1 LSKRILPLI
10 PPSLA
15 VERVVP
21 SADQITIVTTPRT
34 ATAACPGCHQT
45 SARIHAHYQ
54 RRLQDLPWQ
63 GRPAVLLVRVRRF
76 CCGNPCCPR
85 RTFAEPLGA
94 AAAARSARRTARL
107 AGVQCHL
114 GLALGGEAGARLA
127 GRLAMPVSP
136 DTLLRLVHRA
146 EAPPPPTPRVLA
158 VDDWAWRR
166 GQTYGTILVDLERN
180 RVVDLLPDRETGTL
194 SAWLRRHGGIEV
206 VARDRAGAYAD
217 AVRQGAP
224 EAQQVADRWHLF
236 RNLGEALQGGV
247 DRHRGAVRQAARAV
261 SEETAAPAEPRPPPA
276 TREERLRADRRDRRR
291 LRYEEMVRLHRLGL
305 PGHAIG
311 RAVGA
316 SMPTVYRWLK
326 AGGPPTHDKP
336 EQPRNVDPHEAY
348 LARRWG
354 EGCRNGARLWRE
366 LRARGY
372 RGGMRTVARWT
383 TTRRRREEG
392 TGAADTVR
400 RAAAW
405 PAPSSRRCARM
416 LGTPPGRLEAKE
428 RAFVGHLAC
437 AAPDLVRAGEL
448 AIAFADLLRER
459 RPDIDSADTALG
471 AWMAA
476 ARGTLLDGFARG
488 LERDR
493 AAVVAAIAT
502 PWSTSPAEGQI
513 TRLKAI
519 KRSMYGRAGF
529 HLLRQ
534 RVLMAA

>member
-10 PPSLA
+10 PPGLA

-21 SADQITIVTTPRT
+21 SSDRIIIATTPRV
-34 ATAACPGCHQT
+34 ATAACPGCGQT
-45 SARIHAHYQ
+45 SDRVHAHYQ

-63 GRPAVLLVRVRRF
+63 GRPATLLVRVRRF
-76 CCGNPCCPR
+76 RCGDPICPR
-85 RTFAEPLGA
+85 QTFAEPLGS
-94 AAAARSARRTARL
+94 AAARSARRTARL
-107 AGVQCHL
+107 GGVQCQL

-127 GRLAMPVSP
+127 ARLAMPASP

-146 EAPPPPTPRVLA
+146 VAPLPLTPRVLA

-166 GQTYGTILVDLERN
+166 GQNYGTILVDLERN
-180 RVVDLLPDRETGTL
+180 AVVDLLPDREVATL
-194 SAWLRRHGGIEV
+194 SAWLRRHGGIQV

-224 EAQQVADRWHLF
+224 AAQQVADRWHLL

-247 DRHRGAVRQAARAV
+247 DRHRGAVRQAARTV
-261 SEETAAPAEPRPPPA
+261 SEETATPAEPVPRPA

-316 SMPTVYRWLK
+316 SLPTVYRWLK
-326 AGGPPTHDKP
+326 TGGPPTHDKP
-336 EQPRNVDPHEAY
+336 EQPRNVAPHEGF
-348 LARRWG
+348 LARRWA

-366 LRARGY
+366 LRAQGY
-372 RGGMRTVARWT
+372 RGGMRSVVRW

-392 TGAADTVR
+392 TEAVDAVR
-400 RAAAW
+400 NAAAW

-416 LGTPPGRLEAKE
+416 LGTPRDRLEAKE
-428 RAFVGHLAC
+428 RAFLGHLAR

-448 AIAFADLLRER
+448 AIAFADLLRKR
-459 RPDIDSADTALG
+459 CPDIGSADAALK
-471 AWMAA
+471 AWMET
-476 ARGTLLDGFARG
+476 ARGSLLGGFARG
-488 LERDR
+488 LERDKE
-493 AAVVAAIAT
+493 AVVAAIAM

>member
-10 PPSLA
+10 PPGL
-15 VERVVP
+15 VVQQVVP
-21 SADQITIVTTPRT
+21 SSNQITIVTKRRV
-34 ATAACPGCHQT
+34 ATVSCPGCGQVSERVHG
-45 SARIHAHYQ
+45 HYQ
-54 RRLQDLPWQ
+54 RRLQDLPCQ
-63 GRPAVLLVRVRRF
+63 GRPATLLVRVRRF
-76 CCGNPCCPR
+76 CCGNPACPR
-85 RTFAEPLGA
+85 RTFAEPLGT
-94 AAAARSARRTARL
+94 AAARSARRTARL
-107 AGVQCHL
+107 GDVQCQL
-114 GLALGGEAGARLA
+114 GLGLGGEAGARLA
-127 GRLAMPVSP
+127 ARLAMPASP

-146 EAPPPPTPRVLA
+146 TAPLSPTPRVLA

-166 GQTYGTILVDLERN
+166 GQNYGTILVDLERN
-180 RVVDLLPDRETGTL
+180 RVVDLLPDREVATL
-194 SAWLRRHGGIEV
+194 SAWLRRHGGIEI

-217 AVRQGAP
+217 AVRRGAP
-224 EAQQVADRWHLF
+224 DATQVADRWHLL

-261 SEETAAPAEPRPPPA
+261 SEETAAPTEPLPRPA

-291 LRYEEMVRLHRLGL
+291 LRCEEVVRLRRLGL

-316 SMPTVYRWLK
+316 SLPTVYRWLK

-336 EQPRNVDPHEAY
+336 EQPRNVAPHEAF
-348 LARRWG
+348 LARRWA

-366 LRARGY
+366 LRAQGY
-372 RGGMRTVARWT
+372 RGGVRSVVRW

-392 TGAADTVR
+392 TGAVDAIR
-400 RAAAW
+400 NAAAW
-405 PAPSSRRCARM
+405 PAPSSRHCARM
-416 LGTPPGRLEAKE
+416 LGTPRDRLEAKE
-428 RAFVGHLAC
+428 QAFLGHLASV
-437 AAPDLVRAGEL
+437 APDLIRAGDL
-448 AIAFADLLRER
+448 AIAIADLLRKR
-459 RPDIDSADTALG
+459 CPDIGSADTALK
-471 AWMAA
+471 AWMGR
-476 ARGTLLDGFARG
+476 ARGSLLGGFVRG
-488 LERDR
+488 LERDLD
-493 AAVVAAIAT
+493 AVAAAIAT

>member
-1 LSKRILPLI
+1 MPKRILPLI
-10 PPSLA
+10 PADLA
-15 VERVVP
+15 VERVIP
-21 SADQITIVTTPRT
+21 SADQITIVTTLRT
-34 ATAACPGCHQT
+34 ATAACPCCHQT
-45 SARIHAHYQ
+45 SARTHARYQ
-54 RRLQDLPWQ
+54 RRLMDLPWQ
-63 GRPAVLLVRVRRF
+63 GRLAVLLVWVRRF
-76 CCGNPCCPR
+76 RCGNPSCPR
-85 RTFAEPLGA
+85 QTFAEPLGSVA
-94 AAAARSARRTARL
+94 GRSARRTARL
-107 AGVQCHL
+107 AGLQCQL
-114 GLALGGEAGARLA
+114 GLALGGEAGARIA
-127 GRLAMPVSP
+127 TRLTMPASP
-136 DTLLRLVHRA
+136 DTLLRLVHGA
-146 EAPPPPTPRVLA
+146 KAPLPPAPRVLA

-224 EAQQVADRWHLF
+224 DAMQVTDRWHLL

-261 SEETAAPAEPRPPPA
+261 LERTATPAEPVLPPA
-276 TREERLRADRRDRRR
+276 TREDRLRADRRDGRQI
-291 LRYEEMVRLHRLGL
+291 RYEEILRLHRLGL
-305 PGHAIG
+305 PGHEIG

-326 AGGPPTHDKP
+326 AGGPPTHAKP
-336 EQPRNVDPHEAY
+336 EQPRNVGPHGAY
-348 LARRWG
+348 LARRWA

-366 LRARGY
+366 LRAQGY
-372 RGGMRTVARWT
+372 RGGMRSIARW

-392 TGAADTVR
+392 TGAADAVR
-400 RAAAW
+400 CTAAW

-416 LGTPPGRLEAKE
+416 LGTPPDRLDDKE
-428 RAFVGHLAC
+428 RAFVGHLAS

-448 AIAFADLLRER
+448 AIAFANLLRDR
-459 RPDIDSADTALG
+459 RPDIDAADTALT
-471 AWMAA
+471 AWLET

-488 LERDR
+488 IERDR
-493 AAVVAAIAT
+493 KAVAAALAT

>member
-10 PPSLA
+10 PPGLA

-21 SADQITIVTTPRT
+21 SPDQITIVTSLRA
-34 ATAACPGCHQT
+34 ATAACPGCHQH

-54 RRLQDLPWQ
+54 RRLMDLPWQ
-63 GRPAVLLVRVRRF
+63 GCPAVLLVRVRRF
-76 CCGNPCCPR
+76 RRGNPSCPR
-85 RTFAEPLGA
+85 QTFAEPLG

-107 AGVQCHL
+107 ESVQCQL
-114 GLALGGEAGARLA
+114 GFALGGEAGARLA
-127 GRLAMPVSP
+127 GRLTMPASP

-146 EAPPPPTPRVLA
+146 VVPLPPTPRVLA

-166 GQTYGTILVDLERN
+166 GQNYGSILVDLERN
-180 RVVDLLPDRETGTL
+180 KVVDLLPDRETDTL
-194 SAWLRRHGGIEV
+194 SAWLRRHGGIEI

-217 AVRQGAP
+217 AARQGAP
-224 EAQQVADRWHLF
+224 DAMQVADRWHLL
-236 RNLGEALQGGV
+236 RNLGEAVQGGV

-261 SEETAAPAEPRPPPA
+261 SEETAVPAAPVPPQA
-276 TREERLRADRRDRRR
+276 TREEGMRADRRDRRQ
-291 LRYEEMVRLHRLGL
+291 LRYEEMLRLHRLGL

-311 RAVGA
+311 RAIGA

-326 AGGPPTHDKP
+326 AGGPPTHNKP
-336 EQPRNVDPHEAY
+336 EQLRNVGAHEVY
-348 LARRWG
+348 LARRWT

-366 LRARGY
+366 LRTQGY
-372 RGGMRTVARWT
+372 RGGMRTIARWT
-383 TTRRRREEG
+383 TQRRREEG
-392 TGAADTVR
+392 TGAADAVR
-400 RAAAW
+400 HASTW

-416 LGTPPGRLEAKE
+416 IGTPPDRLDAKE
-428 RAFVGHLAC
+428 RAFVGHLAS

-448 AIAFADLLRER
+448 AIAFAELLRER
-459 RPDIDSADTALG
+459 RPDIDTADTALA
-471 AWMAA
+471 AWMET

-493 AAVVAAIAT
+493 KAVAAAIAT

-534 RVLMAA
+534 RVLLAA

>member
-10 PPSLA
+10 PAGLA
-15 VERVVP
+15 VERVIP
-21 SADQITIVTTPRT
+21 SADQITIVTTLRAAT
-34 ATAACPGCHQT
+34 ATCPGCDQS
-45 SARIHAHYQ
+45 SARIHGHSQ
-54 RRLQDLPWQ
+54 RRLMDLPSQ
-63 GRPAVLLVRVRRF
+63 GRPAALLIRVRRF
-76 CCGNPCCPR
+76 CCGNPSCAR
-85 RTFAEPLGA
+85 QTFAEPLGA
-94 AAAARSARRTARL
+94 IAARSARRTARL
-107 AGVQCHL
+107 ATVQCQL

-127 GRLAMPVSP
+127 GWLTLPASP

-146 EAPPPPTPRVLA
+146 VPPQPPTPRVLA

-166 GQTYGTILVDLERN
+166 GQNYGSILVDLERN

-194 SAWLRRHGGIEV
+194 AAWLKRRSGIEI

-224 EAQQVADRWHLF
+224 DAMQVADRWHLL

-247 DRHRGAVRQAARAV
+247 DRHRGAVRQAAHAV
-261 SEETAAPAEPRPPPA
+261 SEETVAPATPLPMPA
-276 TREERLRADRRDRRR
+276 TREDRLRADRRDRRQ
-291 LRYEEMVRLHRLGL
+291 LRYEEMLRLHRLGL
-305 PGHAIG
+305 PGHDIG

-326 AGGPPTHDKP
+326 AGGPPTHNKP
-336 EQPRNVDPHEAY
+336 EQPRNVGPHEAY
-348 LARRWG
+348 LARRWA
-354 EGCRNGARLWRE
+354 EGCRSGARLWRE
-366 LRARGY
+366 LHAQGY
-372 RGGMRTVARWT
+372 RGGMRTVVRWT
-383 TTRRRREEG
+383 TQRRREQG
-392 TGAADTVR
+392 TEAADAVR
-400 RAAAW
+400 HTSTW
-405 PAPSSRRCARM
+405 LAPSSRRCARLIGM
-416 LGTPPGRLEAKE
+416 PLDKLDTKE
-428 RAFVGHLAC
+428 QAFVGHLAS

-459 RPDIDSADTALG
+459 RPDIDTADSALA
-471 AWMAA
+471 AWMET

-493 AAVVAAIAT
+493 KAVAAAIAT

>member
-1 LSKRILPLI
+1 M
-10 PPSLA
+10 
-15 VERVVP
+15 P
-21 SADQITIVTTPRT
+21 SADQITVVTTIRT
-34 ATAACPGCHQT
+34 TAATCPGCHQT
-45 SARIHAHYQ
+45 SARVHANYQ
-54 RRLQDLPWQ
+54 RRLMDLPWQ

-76 CCGNPCCPR
+76 CCGNPSCPR
-85 RTFAEPLGA
+85 QTFAEPLGPI
-94 AAAARSARRTARL
+94 AARSARRTARL
-107 AGVQCHL
+107 ASVQCQL

-127 GRLAMPVSP
+127 ERLTMPASP

-146 EAPPPPTPRVLA
+146 VAPLPPAPRVLA

-166 GQTYGTILVDLERN
+166 GQNYGTILVDLERN
-180 RVVDLLPDRETGTL
+180 RVVDLLPDRETDTL
-194 SAWLRRHGGIEV
+194 SAWLRCHDGIEI

-224 EAQQVADRWHLF
+224 DAVQVTDRWHLL

-261 SEETAAPAEPRPPPA
+261 SEETAVPAAPAPPPA
-276 TREERLRADRRDRRR
+276 TREERLRAERRDRCQH
-291 LRYEEMVRLHRLGL
+291 RYEEMLRLHRLGL
-305 PGHAIG
+305 PGHEIG

-326 AGGPPTHDKP
+326 AGGPPTHNKP
-336 EQPRNVDPHEAY
+336 EQPRNVGPHEAY
-348 LARRWG
+348 LARRWV

-383 TTRRRREEG
+383 TRRRREEG
-392 TGAADTVR
+392 TGVADTIR
-400 RAAAW
+400 RATAW
-405 PAPSSRRCARM
+405 PAPSSRRCARLIGM
-416 LGTPPGRLEAKE
+416 PLDRLDAKE
-428 RAFVGHLAC
+428 QAFVGHLAS
-437 AAPDLVRAGEL
+437 AAPDLVRAGKL

-459 RPDIDSADTALG
+459 RPDVDSAETALT
-471 AWMAA
+471 AWMET

-493 AAVVAAIAT
+493 KAVVAAIAT

-513 TRLKAI
+513 TRLKTI

-534 RVLMAA
+534 RVLIAA